1 MKEKTKFTF
10 ENVPEV
16 TYWRNPN
23 SGVIYHCSIHRNT
36 WVECDEFEEGGY
48 DYDTSSK
55 NINISSINT
64 RVEYNY
70 YYTWEE
76 LVEKFEFLCTS
87 DDVDE
92 DFYVNILSNRTL
104 YREYKLSKSRLPYL
118 RRALKREPDA
128 GHDVE
133 LEKMLSYVEKYNNL
147 ESFEFWALPHWR
159 MLRYRK
165 RRQLSTCH
173 QQPEYR
179 ECLADPRCLSSHLA
193 PHRQ

>member
-1 MKEKTKFTF
+1 MKEKNKRMKEMTKLTF
-10 ENVPEV
+10 ENVPQV

-48 DYDTSSK
+48 DYDTNPK
-55 NINISSINT
+55 NVNISSINT

-147 ESFEFWALPHWR
+147 ESFEFEWGF
-159 MLRYRK
+159 
-165 RRQLSTCH
+165 
-173 QQPEYR
+173 
-179 ECLADPRCLSSHLA
+179 
-193 PHRQ
+193 

>member
-1 MKEKTKFTF
+1 MNEKTKLTF
-10 ENVPEV
+10 ENVSET

-23 SGVIYHCSIHRNT
+23 SGVIYHCSVHRNT
-36 WVECDEFEEGGY
+36 WVEDDEFDEGGY

-70 YYTWEE
+70 YYSWDEI
-76 LVEKFEFLCTS
+76 VEKFEYLGEC
-87 DDVDE
+87 DDE

-128 GHDVE
+128 GHEVE

-147 ESFEFWALPHWR
+147 ESFEFEW
-159 MLRYRK
+159 
-165 RRQLSTCH
+165 
-173 QQPEYR
+173 
-179 ECLADPRCLSSHLA
+179 DF
-193 PHRQ
+193 

>member
-1 MKEKTKFTF
+1 MKEKNKGMKKVNEKTKLTF
-10 ENVPEV
+10 ENVPET

-23 SGVIYHCSIHRNT
+23 SGVIYHCGVYRNT
-36 WVECDEFEEGGY
+36 WVKDDEFEEGGY
-48 DYDTSSK
+48 DYDTNPK
-55 NINISSINT
+55 NVNISSINT

-76 LVEKFEFLCTS
+76 LVEKYEYLCCG

-104 YREYKLSKSRLPYL
+104 YREYKLSKGRLPYL

-133 LEKMLSYVEKYNNL
+133 LEKMLANVEKYNNL
-147 ESFEFWALPHWR
+147 ESFEFD
-159 MLRYRK
+159 YGF
-165 RRQLSTCH
+165 
-173 QQPEYR
+173 
-179 ECLADPRCLSSHLA
+179 
-193 PHRQ
+193 

>member
-1 MKEKTKFTF
+1 MKKMNEKTKLTF
-10 ENVPEV
+10 ENVPES

-23 SGVIYHCSIHRNT
+23 SGVIYHCGVYRNT
-36 WVECDEFEEGGY
+36 WVESDEFEDGGY
-48 DYDTSSK
+48 SYDTNKSWV
-55 NINISSINT
+55 NISSINT

-104 YREYKLSKSRLPYL
+104 YREYKLSKGRLPYL

-147 ESFEFWALPHWR
+147 ESFEFEW
-159 MLRYRK
+159 
-165 RRQLSTCH
+165 
-173 QQPEYR
+173 
-179 ECLADPRCLSSHLA
+179 DF
-193 PHRQ
+193 

>member
-1 MKEKTKFTF
+1 M
-10 ENVPEV
+10 
-16 TYWRNPN
+16 
-23 SGVIYHCSIHRNT
+23 
-36 WVECDEFEEGGY
+36 
-48 DYDTSSK
+48 
-55 NINISSINT
+55 NISSINT

-70 YYTWEE
+70 WYSWDEI
-76 LVEKFEFLCTS
+76 VEKFEFLCTS

-147 ESFEFWALPHWR
+147 ESFEFEW
-159 MLRYRK
+159 
-165 RRQLSTCH
+165 
-173 QQPEYR
+173 
-179 ECLADPRCLSSHLA
+179 DF
-193 PHRQ
+193 

>member
-1 MKEKTKFTF
+1 MSLYYRVMRNEKNNELREMKDLTF
-10 ENVPEV
+10 ENVPQV

-23 SGVIYHCSIHRNT
+23 SGVIYHCSIFRNT
-36 WVECDEFEEGGY
+36 WVESDEFEDGGY
-48 DYDTSSK
+48 SYDTEK
-55 NINISSINT
+55 HWINISSINT
-64 RVEYNY
+64 KVERTY
-70 YYTWEE
+70 YYTWDE

-133 LEKMLSYVEKYNNL
+133 LEKMLANVEKYNNL
-147 ESFEFWALPHWR
+147 ESFEFD
-159 MLRYRK
+159 YGF
-165 RRQLSTCH
+165 
-173 QQPEYR
+173 
-179 ECLADPRCLSSHLA
+179 
-193 PHRQ
+193 

>member
-1 MKEKTKFTF
+1 MKEKKEMNEKTKLTF

-48 DYDTSSK
+48 DYDTNEN

-70 YYTWEE
+70 YYTWDE
-76 LVEKFEFLCTS
+76 LVEKFEFLCIS

-92 DFYVNILSNRTL
+92 DFYVSVLANRQL
-104 YREYKLSKSRLPYL
+104 YREYRLSKDRLPRL
-118 RRALKREPDA
+118 RRLHKSEPEA
-128 GHDVE
+128 GWDVE
-133 LEKMLSYVEKYNNL
+133 IEEMLSNVEKYHNL
-147 ESFEFWALPHWR
+147 ETFKYNYGF
-159 MLRYRK
+159 
-165 RRQLSTCH
+165 
-173 QQPEYR
+173 
-179 ECLADPRCLSSHLA
+179 
-193 PHRQ
+193 

>member
-1 MKEKTKFTF
+1 MMREKNKRMNEKTKLTF

-23 SGVIYHCSIHRNT
+23 SGVIYHCSVHRNT

-48 DYDTSSK
+48 DYDTNK
-55 NINISSINT
+55 NHMNISSVNT

-70 YYTWEE
+70 YYSWDEI
-76 LVEKFEFLCTS
+76 VEKFEYLGEC
-87 DDVDE
+87 DDE

-104 YREYKLSKSRLPYL
+104 YREFKLAKSRLPYL

-147 ESFEFWALPHWR
+147 ESFEFEW
-159 MLRYRK
+159 
-165 RRQLSTCH
+165 
-173 QQPEYR
+173 
-179 ECLADPRCLSSHLA
+179 DF
-193 PHRQ
+193 